1 MVKKIYSA
9 LKESFDT
16 IYPII
21 FIVFFLNLFLKLSF
35 PDLMSFLISSILII
49 IGMTLFSFGVNIS
62 LIPLGK
68 EIGQSVFK
76 SKKMTIILIISFLL
90 GLAVTIVEPDLIIL
104 SGQLSNI
111 PNLIFIITV
120 SIGVGIFLMI
130 SAYRIFRKYKFNT
143 ILIIF
148 YSIILILLFFVPKEF
163 IAISFDAAGATTGS
177 ISVPLII
184 SFGLGLISTRNDLKA
199 NEDSFGMIG
208 ICSIG
213 PIITVLIMGLFY
225 ELKSNYIFKINEST
239 NLISLFKGAFLNY
252 GSDILISIIPIIAV
266 LIIYQII
273 TKKYNKKELKKLSLG
288 LFVILI
294 GLTLFLVGANI
305 GFLKIAYLI
314 GNSLMLS
321 EYSYLLLPIS
331 AILGFYIVQ
340 AEPSVKVLT
349 EQIESI
355 TGGSIPKKIIMLCLS
370 VGVSLAVLLSLT
382 RVTTGISI
390 LWFIIPGYF
399 ISIILSFFIPNVF
412 TSIAFDSGGASSG
425 TMTASF
431 LLPLA
436 IGATTALG
444 GNIISDAF
452 GMVALVSL
460 SPILTIQ
467 LLGLIYKIKKQRSIS
482 TLTIDETIINYK
494 WGVKNAR

>member
-1 MVKKIYSA
+1 
-9 LKESFDT
+9 
-16 IYPII
+16 
-21 FIVFFLNLFLKLSF
+21 
-35 PDLMSFLISSILII
+35 
-49 IGMTLFSFGVNIS
+49 
-62 LIPLGK
+62 
-68 EIGQSVFK
+68 
-76 SKKMTIILIISFLL
+76 
-90 GLAVTIVEPDLIIL
+90 
-104 SGQLSNI
+104 
-111 PNLIFIITV
+111 
-120 SIGVGIFLMI
+120 
-130 SAYRIFRKYKFNT
+130 
-143 ILIIF
+143 
-148 YSIILILLFFVPKEF
+148 
-163 IAISFDAAGATTGS
+163 
-177 ISVPLII
+177 
-184 SFGLGLISTRNDLKA
+184 
-199 NEDSFGMIG
+199 MIG

-314 GNSLMLS
+314 GNSLVLS